1 MENTIKNHWETV
13 YNTKSANE
21 VSWTQDTPAV
31 SLDFIHSFNLPK
43 SAKIIDVGG
52 IQPTKSRKLA
62 ANIRIRLHSN
72 LQQYR

>member
-52 IQPTKSRKLA
+52 GDSKLVDYLLKFIFL
-62 ANIRIRLHSN
+62 NYIWFD
-72 LQQYR
+72 